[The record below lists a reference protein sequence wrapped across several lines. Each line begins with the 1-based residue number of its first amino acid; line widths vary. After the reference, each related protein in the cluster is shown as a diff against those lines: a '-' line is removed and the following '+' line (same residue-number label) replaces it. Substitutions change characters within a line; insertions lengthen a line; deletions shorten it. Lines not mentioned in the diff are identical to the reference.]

1 MRFDIL
7 IQFLVPLAI
16 MAMWALTSLLN
27 KEAQPLPTRGTAS
40 NTGPRHGRIRRVAAA
55 SRSAPRDSSLRP
67 PRSSVRRLSD
77 GPKGIHQLDPD
88 PFAVGVADEGFM
100 IIGPDNRGNRPQ
112 PSSGAQPAT
121 AGSGR
126 NSRGPQTRR
135 GSRARPASITGPPRP
150 KEADHQRALTSLV
163 NQSLAQKKN
172 RPLEITPLA
181 ASLAPIA
188 SPLTQTSLGTTI
200 EHPGS
205 YQLHT
210 ALTSTEL
217 RGMLGTSSKLREIA
231 LLSELLQPPVSLRSP
246 RHRR

>member
-27 KEAQPLPTRGTAS
+27 KEAQPLPTRGTAP
-40 NTGPRHGRIRRVAAA
+40 NTGPGRSNPPSGRGEPVSASRYQPPAA
-55 SRSAPRDSSLRP
+55 SVERAPAQRWPEGNPSARPGPLRS
-67 PRSSVRRLSD
+67 
-77 GPKGIHQLDPD
+77 
-88 PFAVGVADEGFM
+88 GVTDEGFM

-112 PSSGAQPAT
+112 PSSGPQPASP
-121 AGSGR
+121 GSGR

-135 GSRARPASITGPPRP
+135 GSRVRPAPITGPPRP

-181 ASLAPIA
+181 SSLAPISA
-188 SPLTQTSLGTTI
+188 PLTQTSLGTTI
-200 EHPGS
+200 EHPGL
-205 YQLHT
+205 YQL
-210 ALTSTEL
+210 AD
-217 RGMLGTSSKLREIA
+217 RPD
-231 LLSELLQPPVSLRSP
+231 QY
-246 RHRR
+246 